1 MINSCVSMKK
11 CVAVKEENVNSGFLV
26 LHLILFSFS
35 SSISV
40 KYLER
45 FIEVWMPLGRVK
57 NGGRYVSHMC
67 SCIFE
72 VL

>member
-1 MINSCVSMKK
+1 MTK
-11 CVAVKEENVNSGFLV
+11 CAAVKEENFNPGFVV

-40 KYLER
+40 KCLER
-45 FIEVWMPLGRVK
+45 FMEVWMPLGRVK
-57 NGGRYVSHMC
+57 NGGRYVSHMR